1 MNNHLP
7 GNYGKQKP
15 EAPMRESPSTAR
27 LSPRAHPP
35 YQTKHQE
42 SGQDACFL
50 HTPTNKPNQ
59 KKKKKQTRPQNASQH
74 GHRRSRKTRTSFR
87 SRRRRERRGW
97 RGCRE
102 RGAWEG
108 RGRAWEALRG
118 RGWTT
123 TPARRRGGGSGAEP
137 PAWPS
142 RPPEKLVGSPKP
154 GKKTVSDAGEIGAL
168 YVMEASWNDENGLGW
183 FSLFWN

>member
-35 YQTKHQE
+35 Y
-42 SGQDACFL
+42 
-50 HTPTNKPNQ
+50 KPNTKNQ
-59 KKKKKQTRPQNASQH
+59 LKMPPFFTLQQTNQTKKKKKQTRRQIASKN
-74 GHRRSRKTRTSFR
+74 GYRRSRKTITSCR
-87 SRRRRERRGW
+87 SRRHRGRRGW
-97 RGCRE
+97 RGCRG

-108 RGRAWEALRG
+108 RGRAWGALRG

-142 RPPEKLVGSPKP
+142 RPPAKLVGSPKP
-154 GKKTVSDAGEIGAL
+154 GKKTVSDAGEIGGL
-168 YVMEASWNDENGLGW
+168 YVMEVSWNDENGLGW